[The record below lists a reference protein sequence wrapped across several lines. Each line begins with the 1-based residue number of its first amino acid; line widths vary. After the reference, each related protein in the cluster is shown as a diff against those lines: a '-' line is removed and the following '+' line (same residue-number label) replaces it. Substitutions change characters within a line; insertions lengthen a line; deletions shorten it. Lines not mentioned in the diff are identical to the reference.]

1 MVPSSYEKYER
12 NASIY
17 QDRLGGL
24 TYKKL
29 GEKYGLSGDRVRQI
43 FNKEARKEAQKE
55 YTQAQRTLPI
65 LIANIDAIRAIAEN

>member
-1 MVPSSYEKYER
+1 MVPSSYEKSER

-43 FNKEARKEAQKE
+43 FDKEARKEAQKE
-55 YTQAQRTLPI
+55 YAQAQRTLPI